1 MPEPILQTYGLGV
14 RFGERKLLE
23 DVSLKIPANLVY
35 GLIGPSGAG
44 KSTLLSCLN
53 RLIELTPSLR
63 VDGQVLFRGEPVYGP
78 GVNADDLRT
87 RIGVIFQQPAVFPAS
102 IYQNAI
108 FGVKH
113 LGLAPKAEW
122 PAVAENVLR
131 QTALW
136 DEVKDRLKQS
146 ALKLSVGQQQRLCL
160 ARTLAVRPEV
170 ILMDEPTS
178 ALDPR
183 GTAAIEQLIRE
194 LREKHTLVLVTH
206 NLRQAQT
213 VADRLAFLGVRDGA
227 GRLLGEGTPEEVL
240 GRTDVPELMEY
251 LRHH

>member
-1 MPEPILQTYGLGV
+1 MHEPILQAYGLSV
-14 RFGERKLLE
+14 RFGERTLLE
-23 DVSLKIPANLVY
+23 DVSFKIPANTIY

-53 RLIELTPSLR
+53 RMIELTRSLS
-63 VDGQVLFRGEPVYGP
+63 VEGQVLFHGEPVYGP
-78 GVNADDLRT
+78 TVNADDLRT

-113 LGLAPKAEW
+113 LGLVPKTEW
-122 PAVAENVLR
+122 PDVAENVLR

-136 DEVKDRLKQS
+136 EEVKDRLKQS

-183 GTAAIEQLIRE
+183 STAAIEELIRV
-194 LREKHTLVLVTH
+194 LREKHTIVLVTH
-206 NLRQAQT
+206 NLRQAES

-227 GRLLGEGTPEEVL
+227 GRLLREGTPDEVL
-240 GRTDVPELMEY
+240 GHTDVPELVEY
-251 LRHH
+251 MRHH